1 MDEGKRV
8 FKSAMGQLKDL
19 MKQKLLKDLEEKGEQ
34 QEEQVE
40 EEGGLTAAKAEGWS
54 FASNLP

>member
-19 MKQKLLKDLEEKGEQ
+19 MKQKLMKELEEKGEEV
-34 QEEQVE
+34 EEVE
-40 EEGGLTAAKAEGWS
+40 EEVEVE
-54 FASNLP
+54 